1 MMRSFLPEN
10 KMNNSNDTLLR
21 MMHAVKV
28 NIILQKPH
36 QKFVHLL
43 ENDLFDMLNEVT
55 SVVIQASKYVII
67 F

>member
-28 NIILQKPH
+28 NIIL
-36 QKFVHLL
+36 
-43 ENDLFDMLNEVT
+43 
-55 SVVIQASKYVII
+55 
-67 F
+67 

>member
-21 MMHAVKV
+21 MMHDVKV

-43 ENDLFDMLNEVT
+43 ENDLFDMLNEVA

>member
-21 MMHAVKV
+21 MMHDVTKV

-43 ENDLFDMLNEVT
+43 ENDLFDMLNEVA
-55 SVVIQASKYVII
+55 SVVI
-67 F
+67 

>member
-1 MMRSFLPEN
+1 
-10 KMNNSNDTLLR
+10 MNNSNDTLLR

-28 NIILQKPH
+28 NIIMQKPH

-43 ENDLFDMLNEVT
+43 ENDLFDMLNEVA